1 MRRFQHLGVSPA
13 TRKLYGVAV
22 RQFLAFCE
30 THKLQPLPASS
41 LTLRLFCTHLS
52 SRAQHKSIRA
62 YLAGIRLWHIENEV
76 EHKCGDPLLQL
87 LCSGIK
93 REQGV
98 STSDTQHPIT
108 ADVLARLFEGI
119 ENSSWSDWDKD
130 MFQATMSLAFHG
142 FLRSNEFVSPTQT
155 TWNPAINLSPKD
167 IKVSDSQLLVTIK
180 SSKTDPFRKGQQI
193 ALGASH
199 TKVCPIR
206 SMRRYWQH
214 RRKIPHNLPL
224 FVLDNGGFLTREK
237 LASTL
242 KELLQE
248 LGMEASHFS
257 THSFRIGATT
267 TAARIGIPDSLIQQL
282 GRWSSDAYRRYIR
295 PSEEEVG
302 RMRANISGKSAR
314 EEE

>member
-1 MRRFQHLGVSPA
+1 MRRFQQLGVSPA

-22 RQFLAFCE
+22 RQFLTFCE
-30 THKLQPLPASS
+30 THQLQPLPASS

-52 SRAQHKSIRA
+52 TRVQHKSIRT

-93 REQGV
+93 RDQGV
-98 STSDTQHPIT
+98 STSDTRQPIT
-108 ADVLARLFEGI
+108 ADILARLFEGI
-119 ENSSWSDWDKD
+119 ENSSRSEWDKS

-155 TWNPAINLSPKD
+155 TWNPEINLSPKD
-167 IKVSDSQLLVTIK
+167 IKVSDNQLLVNIK

-199 TKVCPIR
+199 TKVCPIK
-206 SMRRYWQH
+206 SMRRYWQN
-214 RRKIPHNLPL
+214 RRKISHNLPL
-224 FVLDNGGFLTREK
+224 FILDNGGYLTREK
-237 LASTL
+237 LAFTL
-242 KELLQE
+242 KELLQD
-248 LGMEASHFS
+248 LGMEPSHFS

-267 TAARIGIPDSLIQQL
+267 TAARMGIQDSLIQQL
-282 GRWSSDAYRRYIR
+282 GRWSSDAYRRYIH

-302 RMRANISGKSAR
+302 RMRADISGKPAPDH
-314 EEE
+314 E

>member
-1 MRRFQHLGVSPA
+1 M
-13 TRKLYGVAV
+13 
-22 RQFLAFCE
+22 
-30 THKLQPLPASS
+30 
-41 LTLRLFCTHLS
+41 

-62 YLAGIRLWHIENEV
+62 YLAGIRLWHIENKV
-76 EHKCGDPLLQL
+76 EHKCGDPLLKL

-93 REQGV
+93 REQDV
-98 STSDTQHPIT
+98 STSDTRHPIT

-142 FLRSNEFVSPTQT
+142 FLSPTQA
-155 TWNPAINLSPKD
+155 TWNPAINLFPKD

-206 SMRRYWQH
+206 SMHRYWQH

-237 LASTL
+237 LVSTL

-282 GRWSSDAYRRYIR
+282 GRWSSDVYRRYIR

-314 EEE
+314 DEE